1 MSLISVEKAC
11 LAFGHHAL
19 LDNVDF
25 ALEPGEVVGLIGR
38 NGAGKSS
45 LLKGIAGAITLDDGR
60 INIKGDVRVAYV
72 AQEPELNPDDTVF
85 DAVASRPWRTE
96 GPAERIPS
104 GHPATDPTGCRPRSR
119 PRAWKPCSTNW
130 KPVTAGSLMH

>member
-45 LLKGIAGAITLDDGR
+45 LLKGIAGVITLDDGR

-85 DAVASRPWRTE
+85 DAVA
-96 GPAERIPS
+96 
-104 GHPATDPTGCRPRSR
+104 
-119 PRAWKPCSTNW
+119 
-130 KPVTAGSLMH
+130 AGLGELKAC